1 MAACEKVPNLISF
14 FVCAK
19 LRLKILLSGPQCCPR
34 NRKILHQMTVNYK
47 YGPVIHF
54 QRMEN
59 VAFLKTS
66 RCSFNQNCSNMSK
79 SLVLWSRFGSFGEK
93 TTWGSAEIHNIRFM
107 AILCNFWLKI
117 ILVKNCTLLEIL
129 THCAGRKRRSP
140 LWFPSNY
147 QEKFA
152 FCWYL
157 LLLLLLCGDFQQREK
172 EGMVSS
178 CVQNFDPSVSA
189 AGKDQ
194 MYFSSHSM
202 KKIYEIKEVQLMKIK
217 YLDFYYSIA
226 RLLFFKG
233 SLSTKLETLVGL
245 CTNVTI
251 SKSRFLIIK

>member
-1 MAACEKVPNLISF
+1 MHHSFLFTIIWFHEHLWQRVKKFPISFPFSCVPNSGW
-14 FVCAK
+14 
-19 LRLKILLSGPQCCPR
+19 RSYLLSGPQCCPR

-189 AGKDQ
+189 AAKDQ
-194 MYFSSHSM
+194 MYFFKSFHEKNLWNQGSST
-202 KKIYEIKEVQLMKIK
+202 YENQVLG
-217 YLDFYYSIA
+217 
-226 RLLFFKG
+226 LL
-233 SLSTKLETLVGL
+233 LLNCSTV
-245 CTNVTI
+245 V
-251 SKSRFLIIK
+251 F

>member
-1 MAACEKVPNLISF
+1 
-14 FVCAK
+14 
-19 LRLKILLSGPQCCPR
+19 
-34 NRKILHQMTVNYK
+34 
-47 YGPVIHF
+47 
-54 QRMEN
+54 
-59 VAFLKTS
+59 
-66 RCSFNQNCSNMSK
+66 MSK
-79 SLVLWSRFGSFGEK
+79 SLVLWSRFRSFGEK
-93 TTWGSAEIHNIRFM
+93 ITWGSAEIHNIRFM

-117 ILVKNCTLLEIL
+117 ILVKNCPLLEIL

-202 KKIYEIKEVQLMKIK
+202 KKSMKLRKFNLWKSSIWTFTTQL
-217 YLDFYYSIA
+217 LDCCFL
-226 RLLFFKG
+226 RDHFRQNW
-233 SLSTKLETLVGL
+233 KL
-245 CTNVTI
+245 
-251 SKSRFLIIK
+251 